1 MPCLREITYDFEE
14 FVERAK
20 KAKRTV
26 RVHLAS
32 YKVPHGVF
40 LSGVIAAEVPV
51 SIGETV
57 VILRYEEAFWYE
69 TVGERWEN
77 VKKRITEI
85 SGPKPKKADEILW
98 VAREIPHLL
107 GRELEK
113 RGLDVRFG
121 RWECLGENSS

>member
-1 MPCLREITYDFEE
+1 MPCVREVTYSFEE
-14 FVERAK
+14 FVERARE
-20 KAKRTV
+20 AKRTV

-32 YKVPHGVF
+32 YKVPHGVY

-51 SIGETV
+51 SVSETV
-57 VILRYEEAFWYE
+57 IILRYERAFWYE
-69 TVGERWEN
+69 TFGERWEN
-77 VKKRITEI
+77 VKKQITEV

-107 GRELEK
+107 KKELEE

-121 RWECLGENSS
+121 RWECFGEKH

>member
-1 MPCLREITYDFEE
+1 MPCIREVTYSLEE

-20 KAKRTV
+20 KAKRMV

-57 VILRYEEAFWYE
+57 VILRYERAFWYE
-69 TVGERWEN
+69 TFSEQWEN
-77 VKKRITEI
+77 VKKRIAEA

-107 GRELEK
+107 KRELEE
-113 RGLDVRFG
+113 RGLNVQFG
-121 RWECLGENSS
+121 RWECIDRNPS